1 VTSLLMYNNTPVG
14 LGACSHELR
23 ALTVGEPVQWLA
35 PQRAWRRRGARL
47 RPLVKVLGAVQVL
60 LWALERAVQFA
71 CRLEPPR
78 PAGAVAACPRPARPR
93 IACIAEGC
101 EGGASGAT
109 SPPAGGRAPDV
120 RGTACPPVHG
130 APTPVGEAGC
140 ERSGACGVAV
150 GANAS
155 GHADSA
161 ALEAHGAGA
170 ESTGRAA
177 HAGHAGTAAEPGC
190 AAAGAGAAEAAGA
203 VPSAAAGGCARK
215 SAAVRARGARR
226 VRGKSACSSTPG
238 ETGAAPA
245 GRGAARSSSGAGGAG
260 AGGGPVPAP
269 RAPPWFLDE
278 LPPAAVD
285 PEAVLCIGLAPLR
298 GGALFGA
305 AASQAAL
312 WSHLWSEHV

>member
-1 VTSLLMYNNTPVG
+1 MYNNTPVG

-177 HAGHAGTAAEPGC
+177 HRPVLGHPRR
-190 AAAGAGAAEAAGA
+190 
-203 VPSAAAGGCARK
+203 PARC
-215 SAAVRARGARR
+215 R
-226 VRGKSACSSTPG
+226 
-238 ETGAAPA
+238 
-245 GRGAARSSSGAGGAG
+245 
-260 AGGGPVPAP
+260 
-269 RAPPWFLDE
+269 
-278 LPPAAVD
+278 
-285 PEAVLCIGLAPLR
+285 APLR
-298 GGALFGA
+298 GAAHGSLPLFGRA
-305 AASQAAL
+305 GPGACAASQPVRARLGRQAL
-312 WSHLWSEHV
+312 QRPAGALPGPALGLEEPALSADLSLRRGRRLGPWMSSLRRPLTPRLCSA